1 MFTWGLRPSILRFCS
16 ITCRG
21 LESRGEGLN
30 EMQEVK
36 EWKLCWC
43 RGGGRR
49 AGECFHSDKVNLSEI
64 VTNWIW
70 SERRTVPGER
80 RRWTQDLQPALLPL
94 RDCHLFGR
102 NSYQSMNSRFLAG
115 IAEHTL
121 GKVRRMVWIWLTLLL
136 TKSLSHITLHRMVII
151 LLFANKLTPISTL
164 SLLAALS
171 SKLQIYSTNKSN
183 IKYSNNMVK
192 NSVTFH
198 QVIQLSIY
206 AVDFVLRSSRR

>member
-1 MFTWGLRPSILRFCS
+1 MKCKKWKSESCVGVGKAEDARGMLPFWQSEFEWNSYQLNLKWKKDGARREETLNARSATCFTTF
-16 ITCRG
+16 
-21 LESRGEGLN
+21 
-30 EMQEVK
+30 
-36 EWKLCWC
+36 
-43 RGGGRR
+43 
-49 AGECFHSDKVNLSEI
+49 
-64 VTNWIW
+64 
-70 SERRTVPGER
+70 
-80 RRWTQDLQPALLPL
+80 

-121 GKVRRMVWIWLTLLL
+121 GKVRRMVWIWLALLL
-136 TKSLSHITLHRMVII
+136 TKSLSHITLQRMVII

-206 AVDFVLRSSRR
+206 AVDFVLSPSRR